1 MPGMKKSKRPPK
13 DLMVGNTLGSEGTRG
28 ADEDRSYAPMTSK
41 RPPKDLIIGNT
52 LGSEGTRGVGAK
64 MYADGGMVRGCKS
77 GQVSGKGYSGQY

>member
-13 DLMVGNTLGSEGTRG
+13 DLMV
-28 ADEDRSYAPMTSK
+28 
-41 RPPKDLIIGNT
+41 GNT